1 MSTKHHKTF
10 STCITWRCFNSLW
23 KTKQMRKEKWWYHE
37 LQKMISLLGYP
48 RGAGPE
54 GLWNILPFLDTT
66 NGRARRS
73 WNSTKF
79 TCLSPSWMPRMA
91 GPERYPNHSLV
102 ESSSSSFWSNWILDL
117 LVLGPIPLLQPNW
130 STNSMVWETW
140 LSRLRDSLH
149 PSNAW

>member
-1 MSTKHHKTF
+1 
-10 STCITWRCFNSLW
+10 
-23 KTKQMRKEKWWYHE
+23 MRKEKWWYHE

-48 RGAGPE
+48 QGTGPE

-79 TCLSPSWMPRMA
+79 TCLSSSWMPRMA
-91 GPERYPNHSLV
+91 GPERYPNYSLV

-117 LVLGPIPLLQPNW
+117 LVLPRKEFDATPLVDNNGSRNW
-130 STNSMVWETW
+130 IQTPRGMTKWNDFPW
-140 LSRLRDSLH
+140 LSNIRTPSGWHPLH
-149 PSNAW
+149 KMKMHG